1 MSKER
6 PKRNIIQKKY
16 DDSDGIPWSEE
27 RVMRKVLYL
36 SLKEFRSAQKR
47 QLDDGTTNSNGAS
60 LLANGQLNGSGSKGS
75 HKEDGSLRSQGLDGG
90 KYGEDGPAKK
100 RPRLQ
105 AQRKFAQSQPNSPS
119 TTPVKVAEP
128 GSLNTG
134 LATVP
139 SSSLTSLSSSSLSSS
154 IQDLSR
160 RKPKTE
166 DFLTFLCLR
175 GSSALPSNM
184 AYFGSSQ
191 EEEDLEEE
199 DEEEEEE
206 VRNGVHSHGGGSSS
220 QASASASSS
229 CHSTPRKGKLPARQ
243 PLNGHVFNS
252 HSKAGT
258 RESPRPKAGTHGRDA
273 PAPPLPPPPPPPP
286 PLLRERSERAEAR
299 EHAREQQALAN
310 ARGSA
315 NGLPPRR
322 AAEELRKQVSKVNGL
337 TRAGSAQA
345 VGGAKKSRDF
355 RLPSKTVKK
364 YTATVSKG
372 HVTYTKAKQ
381 KELGKKTKLSSS
393 NKHNSAAS
401 ATSSANNHNQHSQP
415 AASNGLANSGKAAA
429 PAHHSNA
436 KTRKQVLLSNGLH
449 NVAAGPRLNG
459 RLNGQRHN
467 TLAKEDG
474 QRQWQRQQGQGEC
487 PGREGLR
494 NSKRRLEV
502 VLNSVGTG
510 VVEQK
515 AKTTGNEAKKAKLQP
530 APLETRSSKKVAN
543 QEKAATQTT
552 TPTTPLSNGHESE
565 TPPSPKQ
572 TAPATP
578 HPPPTPPPPPPP
590 QQTPSTPAASAE
602 PVNQRPKRASAG
614 KLMLI
619 RQAQQQQ
626 SRSHSR
632 SSSSSSPSSGQNHPQ
647 NPSRASTTSDPQQ
660 TSVSSSTTSSLLA
673 SANNPGQLKPAA
685 PRPADRDKDWEREKE
700 LTRQKEREQE
710 KEWERQRS
718 RPEGWAALG
727 EAPVFRP
734 VPREFLDP
742 LVYLDAVRE
751 QAEAAGMCRVVPPPD
766 WRPECKLSEEMR
778 FVTQVQRVHML
789 GRRWGPNVQR
799 LACIRKHLKS
809 QGITMDEPPVIGGCE
824 VDLSRFFQLINDMG
838 GMQQVMDLKKWTKLA
853 DLLRIPKSAQDRLA
867 KLQEA
872 YLQYILSYD
881 SLSAEERLRLQDGV
895 LQEKKNLESRRGPLE
910 GLSDSS
916 APSALVLPRYEPK
929 NGLVGGVVGGAT
941 GNHRTNGVYHRL
953 KELEAQ
959 VKAGRRR
966 LFAQE
971 KQGKEDRQHGEEQ
984 QQQQPQPPQQQQ
996 EEDSGVL
1003 IDQHKCINKGKS
1015 VSLTNFFRIA
1025 RNTMTM
1031 CFNKEPGAA
1040 DVEQEYWRIV
1050 EQRDSHVAVHCGK
1063 VDTSTHGSGFPTGK
1077 SEPFSKHGWNLTVLP
1092 NNSGSI
1098 LRHLGAVP
1106 GVTIPWLNIGMV
1118 FSTSCWSRDQNRLP
1132 YIDYLHTGADCIWY
1146 SVPAEEKAKLD
1157 KVVHTL
1163 LQANGTP
1170 GLEMLE
1176 KNIMISPEVLCREGI
1191 KVYRTVQRSGQFVVC
1206 YPGAFVSKVCCGYSV
1221 SETVH
1226 FATPHWMNLGYQ
1238 AAKDLKCRRIAKPFS
1253 MEKLLY
1259 QIATAESKRDNGLLL
1274 TTISTLL
1281 KDLRNIEMRQRQ
1293 ELYKAGLHSS
1303 ARYGTHD
1310 GSLGPSEGRKKPRGK
1325 WLALESSERRCQI
1338 CQHLCYLSM
1347 VVQETDNVVFCLE
1360 CALRYVEKH
1369 KSCRGLKMMY
1379 RYDEEQINSLVNQVC
1394 GRAML
1399 KNGSSGVGGGV
1410 VVSRGGGDPCHG
1422 LSPPKASPAKRG
1434 PRKRATVE
1442 VSLARLS
1449 SSHIPKAAAVS

>member
-1 MSKER
+1 MYTETFSLAFFS
-6 PKRNIIQKKY
+6 Q

-36 SLKEFRSAQKR
+36 SLKEFRTAQKR
-47 QLDDGTTNSNGAS
+47 VVLNCFFSCFVFSGS
-60 LLANGQLNGSGSKGS
+60 LANGQLNGSGSKG
-75 HKEDGSLRSQGLDGG
+75 HKDEKSLRSQGLHGG
-90 KYGEDGPAKK
+90 AEYGEDGPAKK

-119 TTPVKVAEP
+119 TTPIKVADP
-128 GSLNTG
+128 GNLNTG

-139 SSSLTSLSSSSLSSS
+139 STSLSSLSSSSLSSS

-184 AYFGSSQ
+184 TYFGSSQ
-191 EEEDLEEE
+191 EEDDLEE
-199 DEEEEEE
+199 DEEEVEDE
-206 VRNGVHSHGGGSSS
+206 VKNGGGIHSHSIGGSSH
-220 QASASASSS
+220 ASASSSS

-243 PLNGHVFNS
+243 PLNGLS
-252 HSKAGT
+252 SLSLSLK
-258 RESPRPKAGTHGRDA
+258 
-273 PAPPLPPPPPPPP
+273 
-286 PLLRERSERAEAR
+286 
-299 EHAREQQALAN
+299 
-310 ARGSA
+310 
-315 NGLPPRR
+315 
-322 AAEELRKQVSKVNGL
+322 VSKVNGL
-337 TRAGSAQA
+337 MRGGLAQS
-345 VGGAKKSRDF
+345 VSSAKKSRDL

-381 KELGKKTKLSSS
+381 KELGKKTKLSGN
-393 NKHNSAAS
+393 NKHNNTAS
-401 ATSSANNHNQHSQP
+401 VLSLANNHNQHSQP
-415 AASNGLANSGKAAA
+415 AASNGL
-429 PAHHSNA
+429 
-436 KTRKQVLLSNGLH
+436 RQV
-449 NVAAGPRLNG
+449 
-459 RLNGQRHN
+459 
-467 TLAKEDG
+467 D
-474 QRQWQRQQGQGEC
+474 C

-502 VLNSVGTG
+502 VLKSVEVGDL
-510 VVEQK
+510 ESRK
-515 AKTTGNEAKKAKLQP
+515 MQP
-530 APLETRSSKKVAN
+530 
-543 QEKAATQTT
+543 
-552 TPTTPLSNGHESE
+552 
-565 TPPSPKQ
+565 
-572 TAPATP
+572 
-578 HPPPTPPPPPPP
+578 
-590 QQTPSTPAASAE
+590 PSTPATTVE
-602 PVNQRPKRASAG
+602 LVNQRPKRASAG

-626 SRSHSR
+626 NRSHCR
-632 SSSSSSPSSGQNHPQ
+632 SSASSSPASGHNQSP
-647 NPSRASTTSDPQQ
+647 NPSRASTTSNPHQ
-660 TSVSSSTTSSLLA
+660 TFVSSTTSPLPST
-673 SANNPGQLKPAA
+673 NNPGPLKP
-685 PRPADRDKDWEREKE
+685 
-700 LTRQKEREQE
+700 
-710 KEWERQRS
+710 KEWEHQRS
-718 RPEGWAALG
+718 KPEGWAALG

-734 VPREFLDP
+734 APREFPDP
-742 LVYLDAVRE
+742 LLYLDAVRE
-751 QAEAAGMCRVVPPPD
+751 QAEVAGMCRVVPPPD

-799 LACIRKHLKS
+799 LACIRKHLNS
-809 QGITMDEPPVIGGCE
+809 QGIAMDEPPVIGGCE
-824 VDLSRFFQLINDMG
+824 VDLSCFFQLINDMG

-881 SLSAEERLRLQDGV
+881 SLSADERLRLQTEV
-895 LQEKKNLESRRGPLE
+895 LQEKKSLESRRGPLE
-910 GLSDSS
+910 GLTDFS
-916 APSALVLPRYEPK
+916 AASPLSLPRYEPK
-929 NGLVGGVVGGAT
+929 NGLVGGIVGGAT
-941 GNHRTNGVYHRL
+941 GHHRTNGVLHHL

-966 LFAQE
+966 LF
-971 KQGKEDRQHGEEQ
+971 
-984 QQQQPQPPQQQQ
+984 Q
-996 EEDSGVL
+996 EEERGVL
-1003 IDQHKCINKGKS
+1003 SDQHKCIYKGKS

-1040 DVEQEYWRIV
+1040 EVEQEYWRIV

-1191 KVYRTVQRSGQFVVC
+1191 RVYRTVQRSGQFVVC
-1206 YPGAFVSKVCCGYSV
+1206 FPGAFVSKVCCGYSV

-1238 AAKDLKCRRIAKPFS
+1238 AAKDLKCRCIAKPFS

-1274 TTISTLL
+1274 TTISALL

-1293 ELYKAGLHSS
+1293 ELYTAGLLSS

-1310 GSLGPSEGRKKPRGK
+1310 SSMGPGEGRKKPRGK

-1379 RYDEEQINSLVNQVC
+1379 RYDE
-1394 GRAML
+1394 
-1399 KNGSSGVGGGV
+1399 
-1410 VVSRGGGDPCHG
+1410 VSRLREAVFCSSTGGRHRP
-1422 LSPPKASPAKRG
+1422 
-1434 PRKRATVE
+1434 
-1442 VSLARLS
+1442 SL
-1449 SSHIPKAAAVS
+1449 H

>member
-27 RVMRKVLYL
+27 RLMRKVLYL

-47 QLDDGTTNSNGAS
+47 QLDGHVGDNQNGS
-60 LLANGQLNGSGSKGS
+60 LANGQLNGSGSMGG
-75 HKEDGSLRSQGLDGG
+75 HKDGGSLHASGLDEGG
-90 KYGEDGPAKK
+90 DFCEDGPAKK

-119 TTPVKVAEP
+119 TTPIKVAEP
-128 GSLNTG
+128 AALTVGQAVPAPAAPS
-134 LATVP
+134 ATTITTASSS
-139 SSSLTSLSSSSLSSS
+139 SSSLSPSLAASSLSSS

-175 GSSALPSNM
+175 GSPALPNNM

-191 EEEDLEEE
+191 EEEDLGEVEDDE
-199 DEEEEEE
+199 DEEL
-206 VRNGVHSHGGGSSS
+206 RNGGGHSHG
-220 QASASASSS
+220 AVSAGHVSASSS
-229 CHSTPRKGKLPARQ
+229 CHSTPRKGKPLTRQ
-243 PLNGHVFNS
+243 PLNGHVLNNG
-252 HSKAGT
+252 SKAGM
-258 RESPRPKAGTHGRDA
+258 RESPRPKAA
-273 PAPPLPPPPPPPP
+273 PPPPPPPPP

-299 EHAREQQALAN
+299 EHVRMLQAMA
-310 ARGSA
+310 SA
-315 NGLPPRR
+315 SASTAKGLSTRR
-322 AAEELRKQVSKVNGL
+322 AAEELRKQVSRVNGL
-337 TRAGSAQA
+337 TRLSALQA
-345 VGGAKKSRDF
+345 AAKRSRDL

-381 KELGKKTKLSSS
+381 RELGKKTKLSSS
-393 NKHNSAAS
+393 
-401 ATSSANNHNQHSQP
+401 SSNMANNHNQHSQP
-415 AASNGLANSGKAAA
+415 APSNGLTTHSGKAAA
-429 PAHHSNA
+429 AYHSNA
-436 KTRKQVLLSNGLH
+436 KTRKQVLLANGLH
-449 NVAAGPRLNG
+449 GAARLNG
-459 RLNGQRHN
+459 RPNGLRRDDGDDGHRHEAD
-467 TLAKEDG
+467 LA
-474 QRQWQRQQGQGEC
+474 
-487 PGREGLR
+487 GREGLR

-502 VLNSVGTG
+502 VLHSMEAGML
-510 VVEQK
+510 K
-515 AKTTGNEAKKAKLQP
+515 ASQDPKKAKLQP
-530 APLETRSSKKVAN
+530 PSPAETRSGK
-543 QEKAATQTT
+543 KAAA
-552 TPTTPLSNGHESE
+552 TPTTPLPHRRLSE
-565 TPPSPKQ
+565 
-572 TAPATP
+572 
-578 HPPPTPPPPPPP
+578 PPPPPETAPP
-590 QQTPSTPAASAE
+590 ALPSSTPLAQQSSSTPAES
-602 PVNQRPKRASAG
+602 VNQRPKRASAG

-619 RQAQQQQ
+619 RQAQQQL
-626 SRSHSR
+626 SRSHGR
-632 SSSSSSPSSGQNHPQ
+632 AAAASSPSPGHNHSHSPGR
-647 NPSRASTTSDPQQ
+647 SSTTSDPRQAAGAA
-660 TSVSSSTTSSLLA
+660 SPLA
-673 SANNPGQLKPAA
+673 NRSGPLRPPLTG
-685 PRPADRDKDWEREKE
+685 RPADRDKEWEREKE
-700 LTRQKEREQE
+700 LARQKEREQE
-710 KEWERQRS
+710 KECGPRRS

-727 EAPVFRP
+727 EVPVFLP
-734 VPREFLDP
+734 ESREFQDP
-742 LVYLDAVRE
+742 MAYLDGVRQ
-751 QAEAAGMCRVVPPPD
+751 QAEAAGICRVVPPPD

-778 FVTQVQRVHML
+778 FVTTVQRVHML

-824 VDLSRFFQLINDMG
+824 VDLARLFQVLNDMG

-872 YLQYILSYD
+872 YLQYLLAYD
-881 SLSAEERLRLQDGV
+881 SLGADERLRLHDEV
-895 LQEKKNLESRRGPLE
+895 LQEKRRLEARRGPLE
-910 GLSDSS
+910 GLADSA
-916 APSALVLPRYEPK
+916 APALPRYEPK
-929 NGLVGGVVGGAT
+929 NGLAGGVVGGGG
-941 GNHRTNGVYHRL
+941 GNGANGNGVYQHL
-953 KELEAQ
+953 KDLEAQ

-971 KQGKEDRQHGEEQ
+971 KREDGRRAVEHQDDDAVFG
-984 QQQQPQPPQQQQ
+984 
-996 EEDSGVL
+996 
-1003 IDQHKCINKGKS
+1003 DQHKCIYKGKS

-1025 RNTMTM
+1025 RNTMSM
-1031 CFNKEPGAA
+1031 CFNKEPAA
-1040 DVEQEYWRIV
+1040 NEVEQEYWRIV
-1050 EQRDSHVAVHCGK
+1050 EQRDGHVAVHCGK

-1077 SEPFSKHGWNLTVLP
+1077 SEPFAKHGWNLTVLP

-1146 SVPAEEKAKLD
+1146 CVPAEEKSKLD

-1176 KNIMISPEVLCREGI
+1176 KNVMISPEVLCREGI
-1191 KVYRTVQRSGQFVVC
+1191 RVHRTVQRSGQFVIC
-1206 YPGAFVSKVCCGYSV
+1206 FPGAFVSKVCCGYSV

-1226 FATPHWMNLGYQ
+1226 FATPHWIKMGYQ

-1274 TTISTLL
+1274 TTIAALL
-1281 KDLRNIEMRQRQ
+1281 KDLRNLEMRQRE
-1293 ELYKAGLHSS
+1293 ELFTAGLHSA
-1303 ARYGTHD
+1303 ARYGAHD
-1310 GSLGPSEGRKKPRGK
+1310 EGRKKPRGK
-1325 WLALESSERRCQI
+1325 WTALESSERRCQI
-1338 CQHLCYLSM
+1338 CHHLCYLSM

-1369 KSCRGLKMMY
+1369 KSCRSLKMMY
-1379 RYDEEQINSLVNQVC
+1379 RYDEEQINNLVNQVC

-1399 KNGSSGVGGGV
+1399 KSGGGATGGGGGLIAAA
-1410 VVSRGGGDPCHG
+1410 GGGDACRRPV
-1422 LSPPKASPAKRG
+1422 SPAKVSPAKRAG
-1434 PRKRATVE
+1434 APRKRGAME
-1442 VSLARLS
+1442 VSLGRLS
-1449 SSHIPKAAAVS
+1449 SGLLPKAAAVS

>member
-1 MSKER
+1 MTKER
-6 PKRNIIQKKY
+6 PKRNIIQKRY

-27 RVMRKVLYL
+27 RMMRKVLYL

-47 QLDDGTTNSNGAS
+47 QLDGDGTTNSDGS
-60 LLANGQLNGSGSKGS
+60 LANGQLNGSGSLGS
-75 HKEDGSLRSQGLDGG
+75 HKDGGSLRSQSSYCD
-90 KYGEDGPAKK
+90 DMPAKK

-119 TTPVKVAEP
+119 TTPIKVAEP
-128 GSLNTG
+128 GNLNTSQ
-134 LATVP
+134 ATVP
-139 SSSLTSLSSSSLSSS
+139 TSSLSSIS
-154 IQDLSR
+154 TSSLSSFIQDLSR

-175 GSSALPSNM
+175 GSSALPNNM

-191 EEEDLEEE
+191 EEDDLEDDQEQ
-199 DEEEEEE
+199 DVEE
-206 VRNGVHSHGGGSSS
+206 VKNGVHSHGAASSN
-220 QASASASSS
+220 QASVSS
-229 CHSTPRKGKLPARQ
+229 CHSTPRKGRIPTRQ
-243 PLNGHVFNS
+243 PLNGHVFNN
-252 HSKAGT
+252 HGKAGT
-258 RESPRPKAGTHGRDA
+258 RESPRPKAGAHSRDV
-273 PAPPLPPPPPPPP
+273 PPP

-299 EHAREQQALAN
+299 EQIRLQQALASS
-310 ARGSA
+310 RRTA

-322 AAEELRKQVSKVNGL
+322 AAEELRKQFTKVNGL
-337 TRAGSAQA
+337 TRAGSARA
-345 VGGAKKSRDF
+345 AINAKKDRDF

-381 KELGKKTKLSSS
+381 RELGRKTKLHSSS
-393 NKHNSAAS
+393 RHNCAS
-401 ATSSANNHNQHSQP
+401 ASANNHNQHSQP
-415 AASNGLANSGKAAA
+415 AASSRLAHSGKAAA
-429 PAHHSNA
+429 TAHHSNA

-449 NVAAGPRLNG
+449 NMTAGTRLNG

-467 TLAKEDG
+467 SLPKDFEKRHLQNG
-474 QRQWQRQQGQGEC
+474 HVEC
-487 PGREGLR
+487 SVREGLR

-502 VLNSVGTG
+502 VLTPVGPGAT
-510 VVEQK
+510 E
-515 AKTTGNEAKKAKLQP
+515 KTNGTEAKRAKLL
-530 APLETRSSKKVAN
+530 ASPLETRSSIKKVVQ
-543 QEKAATQTT
+543 QEKIQTPT
-552 TPTTPLSNGHESE
+552 AKPTTPICNGHVSESLPS
-565 TPPSPKQ
+565 TPKLTPSSL
-572 TAPATP
+572 
-578 HPPPTPPPPPPP
+578 PPTPLNKQLPPS
-590 QQTPSTPAASAE
+590 STPAANTAS
-602 PVNQRPKRASAG
+602 VNQRPKRASAG

-619 RQAQQQQ
+619 RQAQQQL
-626 SRSHSR
+626 SRSHGR
-632 SSSSSSPSSGQNHPQ
+632 SSSSSPSSGQNHVKT
-647 NPSRASTTSDPQQ
+647 SSTTSNPHQ
-660 TSVSSSTTSSLLA
+660 TSVTSSTTSSLLSSTNGPGEPRQA
-673 SANNPGQLKPAA
+673 VVRSAE
-685 PRPADRDKDWEREKE
+685 RDKEWEHEKE
-700 LTRQKEREQE
+700 MMRQKEREQE

-718 RPEGWAALG
+718 RVEGWGALG
-727 EAPVFRP
+727 EVPIFRP
-734 VPREFLDP
+734 APREFQDP

-809 QGITMDEPPVIGGCE
+809 QGITMEEPPVIGGCE
-824 VDLSRFFQLINDMG
+824 VDLARFFQLINDMG

-872 YLQYILSYD
+872 YLQYLLSYD
-881 SLSAEERLRLQDGV
+881 SLSADERLRLQTEV
-895 LQEKKNLESRRGPLE
+895 LQEKRHLESRRGPLE
-910 GLSDSS
+910 GFLDSS
-916 APSALVLPRYEPK
+916 TPSALALPRYEPK
-929 NGLVGGVVGGAT
+929 NGLVGGIVGGAQVP
-941 GNHRTNGVYHRL
+941 HRTNGVYHRL

-971 KQGKEDRQHGEEQ
+971 KQGKEDKQHVEE
-984 QQQQPQPPQQQQ
+984 Q
-996 EEDSGVL
+996 EEDDQSVVG
-1003 IDQHKCINKGKS
+1003 DQHKCIYKGKS

-1040 DVEQEYWRIV
+1040 EVEQEYWRLV

-1176 KNIMISPEVLCREGI
+1176 KSIMISPEVLCREGI

-1206 YPGAFVSKVCCGYSV
+1206 FPGAFVSKVCCGYSV

-1274 TTISTLL
+1274 TTISSLL
-1281 KDLRNIEMRQRQ
+1281 KDLRNIEMHHRQ
-1293 ELYKAGLHSS
+1293 ELYKAGLLSS

-1310 GSLGPSEGRKKPRGK
+1310 SNLVPSEARKKPRGK

-1338 CQHLCYLSM
+1338 CQDLCYLSM

-1379 RYDEEQINSLVNQVC
+1379 RYDEEQIDSLVRQVC
-1394 GRAML
+1394 GRAMI
-1399 KNGSSGVGGGV
+1399 KNGGSGGAVIVGAM
-1410 VVSRGGGDPCHG
+1410 GDSCHSIG
-1422 LSPPKASPAKRG
+1422 PARTPPPKRG
-1434 PRKRATVE
+1434 PRKRSSVE
-1442 VSLARLS
+1442 VALSRLS

>member
-1 MSKER
+1 MVFIPTNLGAEVTVQQHR
-6 PKRNIIQKKY
+6 TINADIV
-16 DDSDGIPWSEE
+16 GIELVNFTY
-27 RVMRKVLYL
+27 RM
-36 SLKEFRSAQKR
+36 
-47 QLDDGTTNSNGAS
+47 
-60 LLANGQLNGSGSKGS
+60 
-75 HKEDGSLRSQGLDGG
+75 
-90 KYGEDGPAKK
+90 
-100 RPRLQ
+100 
-105 AQRKFAQSQPNSPS
+105 
-119 TTPVKVAEP
+119 
-128 GSLNTG
+128 
-134 LATVP
+134 
-139 SSSLTSLSSSSLSSS
+139 
-154 IQDLSR
+154 
-160 RKPKTE
+160 
-166 DFLTFLCLR
+166 
-175 GSSALPSNM
+175 
-184 AYFGSSQ
+184 
-191 EEEDLEEE
+191 
-199 DEEEEEE
+199 
-206 VRNGVHSHGGGSSS
+206 
-220 QASASASSS
+220 
-229 CHSTPRKGKLPARQ
+229 
-243 PLNGHVFNS
+243 FNS
-252 HSKAGT
+252 HAKAGT
-258 RESPRPKAGTHGRDA
+258 RESLRPKAGTHGRDA

-299 EHAREQQALAN
+299 EHARELQALA
-310 ARGSA
+310 AGRGSA
-315 NGLPPRR
+315 NGLPSRR

-345 VGGAKKSRDF
+345 AGGAKKSRDF

-381 KELGKKTKLSSS
+381 RELGKKTKLGSSS
-393 NKHNSAAS
+393 KHNSAAS
-401 ATSSANNHNQHSQP
+401 APSSANNHNQHSQP
-415 AASNGLANSGKAAA
+415 AASNGLANSGKASA

-449 NVAAGPRLNG
+449 NVTVGTRLNG

-467 TLAKEDG
+467 ALVKEDG
-474 QRQWQRQQGQGEC
+474 QKLYQRQQSQGEC
-487 PGREGLR
+487 LGREGLR

-502 VLNSVGTG
+502 VLNSVGI
-510 VVEQK
+510 VEQK
-515 AKTTGNEAKKAKLQP
+515 AKSSGSEAKRAKVQT
-530 APLETRSSKKVAN
+530 AALETRSSSKKMAN
-543 QEKAATQTT
+543 QERAA
-552 TPTTPLSNGHESE
+552 
-565 TPPSPKQ
+565 
-572 TAPATP
+572 APATP
-578 HPPPTPPPPPPP
+578 VSNGHKSDTPSSPKHPSPAASPPSPAPPP
-590 QQTPSTPAASAE
+590 QPTPSTPAASAE

-626 SRSHSR
+626 SRSHGR
-632 SSSSSSPSSGQNHPQ
+632 SSSSSSPSSGQNQPQ

-660 TSVSSSTTSSLLA
+660 TSESSSNASSPLFP
-673 SANNPGQLKPAA
+673 ANNPGQLKPAA
-685 PRPADRDKDWEREKE
+685 FRSADRDKEWEREKE

-710 KEWERQRS
+710 REWERQRS
-718 RPEGWAALG
+718 RADGWPALG

-751 QAEAAGMCRVVPPPD
+751 QAEAAGICRVVPPPD
-766 WRPECKLSEEMR
+766 WRPECKLNEEMR

-799 LACIRKHLKS
+799 LSCIRKHLKS

-881 SLSAEERLRLQDGV
+881 SLSAEERLRLLAEV
-895 LQEKKNLESRRGPLE
+895 LQEKKNMETRRGPLE

-929 NGLVGGVVGGAT
+929 NGLAGGMVGGAT
-941 GNHRTNGVYHRL
+941 GHHRTNGVYHHL

-966 LFAQE
+966 LFTQE
-971 KQGKEDRQHGEEQ
+971 KQGKEDRQHVEEA
-984 QQQQPQPPQQQQ
+984 QQ
-996 EEDSGVL
+996 EEEDGGVL
-1003 IDQHKCINKGKS
+1003 SDQHKCIYKGKS

-1040 DVEQEYWRIV
+1040 EVEQEYWRIV
-1050 EQRDSHVAVHCGK
+1050 EQRDCHVAVHCGK
-1063 VDTSTHGSGFPTGK
+1063 ADTSTHGSGFPTGK

-1170 GLEMLE
+1170 GLDMLE

-1259 QIATAESKRDNGLLL
+1259 QIATAESKRDNGFLL

-1281 KDLRNIEMRQRQ
+1281 KDLRNIELCQRQ
-1293 ELYKAGLHSS
+1293 ELYKAGLLSS

-1310 GSLGPSEGRKKPRGK
+1310 GNLGPGEGRKKPRGK

-1394 GRAML
+1394 GRAMV
-1399 KNGSSGVGGGV
+1399 KNGSGGGGV
-1410 VVSRGGGDPCHG
+1410 IVSRGGGDPCHG
-1422 LSPPKASPAKRG
+1422 LSPGKASPAKRG
-1434 PRKRATVE
+1434 PQKRATVE

>member
-47 QLDDGTTNSNGAS
+47 QLDGHGTPNSNGS
-60 LLANGQLNGSGSKGS
+60 LANGQLNGSGSKGS
-75 HKEDGSLRSQGLDGG
+75 HKEDGSLRSQGHGSHE
-90 KYGEDGPAKK
+90 YTEDGPPKK

-119 TTPVKVAEP
+119 TTPVKVADP
-128 GSLNTG
+128 GSLTAAV
-134 LATVP
+134 LPPVP
-139 SSSLTSLSSSSLSSS
+139 STSTSLTTLSASALTLS

-175 GSSALPSNM
+175 GKTLQNAAEGDANTSRVATNGSAALPSNM

-191 EEEDLEEE
+191 EEEDLEDDEGEE
-199 DEEEEEE
+199 VEE
-206 VRNGVHSHGGGSSS
+206 VRNGGIYSHGWGSYS
-220 QASASASSS
+220 QAEASSS
-229 CHSTPRKGKLPARQ
+229 CHSTPRKGKLPGRQ
-243 PLNGHVFNS
+243 PLNGHVF
-252 HSKAGT
+252 HGHGKAGT
-258 RESPRPKAGTHGRDA
+258 RESPRPKGGSYGREA

-299 EHAREQQALAN
+299 EQAREQALASS
-310 ARGSA
+310 RGSS
-315 NGLPPRR
+315 NGLSSRR

-337 TRAGSAQA
+337 TRGGSAQA

-401 ATSSANNHNQHSQP
+401 APSSANNHNQHSQP
-415 AASNGLANSGKAAA
+415 AASNGLAHSGKAAS

-449 NVAAGPRLNG
+449 NTGVRLNG

-467 TLAKEDG
+467 SLAKEDE
-474 QRQWQRQQGQGEC
+474 QRQSQQGEC
-487 PGREGLR
+487 MGREGLR

-502 VLNSVGTG
+502 VLNPLGSG

-515 AKTTGNEAKKAKLQP
+515 AKSTVAEAKKAKLQP
-530 APLETRSSKKVAN
+530 TPLETRSSSSKKAAN
-543 QEKAATQTT
+543 QERAAT
-552 TPTTPLSNGHESE
+552 PVSNGHESE
-565 TPPSPKQ
+565 KDPEQSPPVTTLPPS
-572 TAPATP
+572 AS
-578 HPPPTPPPPPPP
+578 PP
-590 QQTPSTPAASAE
+590 QHTQPPSTPAAKAE

-626 SRSHSR
+626 SRSHAR
-632 SSSSSSPSSGQNHPQ
+632 SSSYSSPSSGQNYPQ

-660 TSVSSSTTSSLLA
+660 TSVSSSTTSSPLA
-673 SANNPGQLKPAA
+673 SSNSPGQLKPAA
-685 PRPADRDKDWEREKE
+685 FRPADRDKEWEREKE
-700 LTRQKEREQE
+700 MSRQTERGQEREGDH
-710 KEWERQRS
+710 QRS
-718 RPEGWAALG
+718 RPEGWTALG

-734 VPREFLDP
+734 APREFQDP

-751 QAEAAGMCRVVPPPD
+751 LAEGAGMCRVIPPTD

-881 SLSAEERLRLQDGV
+881 SLSAEERLTLQAEV
-895 LQEKKNLESRRGPLE
+895 LQEKKTLESRRGPLE
-910 GLSDSS
+910 GLSDST
-916 APSALVLPRYEPK
+916 APSSLVLPRYEPK
-929 NGLVGGVVGGAT
+929 NGLAGGIVGGAT
-941 GNHRTNGVYHRL
+941 GNHRTNGVYHHL

-984 QQQQPQPPQQQQ
+984 P
-996 EEDSGVL
+996 EEQGSGVL
-1003 IDQHKCINKGKS
+1003 SDQHKCINKGKS

-1040 DVEQEYWRIV
+1040 EVEQEFWRIV
-1050 EQRDSHVAVHCGK
+1050 EQRDSHAAVHCGK

-1092 NNSGSI
+1092 NNPGSI

-1191 KVYRTVQRSGQFVVC
+1191 KVSRTVQRSGQFVVC
-1206 YPGAFVSKVCCGYSV
+1206 FPGAFVSKVCCGYSV

-1226 FATPHWMNLGYQ
+1226 FATPHWINLGYQ

-1274 TTISTLL
+1274 TTISALL
-1281 KDLRNIEMRQRQ
+1281 KDLRNLEMRQRQ
-1293 ELYKAGLHSS
+1293 ELYKAGLLSS

-1310 GSLGPSEGRKKPRGK
+1310 GGLGPGEGRKKPRGK

-1399 KNGSSGVGGGV
+1399 KNGGGGGGV
-1410 VVSRGGGDPCHG
+1410 VVNAVGGDPCHG
-1422 LSPPKASPAKRG
+1422 LSTAKASPAKRG

-1449 SSHIPKAAAVS
+1449 STHIPKAAAVS

>member
-1 MSKER
+1 QGTESNLWSTASSQSESDIVTELQDVRFLDPSNCWGYPYTPSFK
-6 PKRNIIQKKY
+6 QKALWLHTHSY
-16 DDSDGIPWSEE
+16 ADDSDGIPWSEE

-47 QLDDGTTNSNGAS
+47 QLDGHGTPNSNGS
-60 LLANGQLNGSGSKGS
+60 LANGQLNGSGSKGS
-75 HKEDGSLRSQGLDGG
+75 HKEDGSLRSQGHGSHE
-90 KYGEDGPAKK
+90 YTEDGPPKK

-119 TTPVKVAEP
+119 TTPVKVADP
-128 GSLNTG
+128 GSLTAAV
-134 LATVP
+134 LPPVP
-139 SSSLTSLSSSSLSSS
+139 STSTSLTTLSASALTLS

-175 GSSALPSNM
+175 GSAALPSNM

-191 EEEDLEEE
+191 EEEDLEDDEGEE
-199 DEEEEEE
+199 VEE
-206 VRNGVHSHGGGSSS
+206 VRNGGIYSHGWGSYS
-220 QASASASSS
+220 QAEASSS
-229 CHSTPRKGKLPARQ
+229 CHSTPRKGKLPGRQ
-243 PLNGHVFNS
+243 PLNGHVECGGGRAAAGIF
-252 HSKAGT
+252 HGHGKAGT
-258 RESPRPKAGTHGRDA
+258 RESPRPKGGSYGREA

-299 EHAREQQALAN
+299 EQAREQALASS
-310 ARGSA
+310 RGSS
-315 NGLPPRR
+315 NGLSSRR

-337 TRAGSAQA
+337 TRGGSAQA

-401 ATSSANNHNQHSQP
+401 AP
-415 AASNGLANSGKAAA
+415 
-429 PAHHSNA
+429 SNA

-449 NVAAGPRLNG
+449 NAGVRLNG

-467 TLAKEDG
+467 SLAKEDE
-474 QRQWQRQQGQGEC
+474 QRQSQQGEC
-487 PGREGLR
+487 MGREGLR

-502 VLNSVGTG
+502 VLNPLGSG

-515 AKTTGNEAKKAKLQP
+515 AKSTVAEAKKAKLQP
-530 APLETRSSKKVAN
+530 TPLETRSSSKKAAN
-543 QEKAATQTT
+543 QERAAT
-552 TPTTPLSNGHESE
+552 PVSNGHESE
-565 TPPSPKQ
+565 KDPEQSPPVTTLPPS
-572 TAPATP
+572 AS
-578 HPPPTPPPPPPP
+578 PP
-590 QQTPSTPAASAE
+590 QHTQPPSTPAAKAE

-626 SRSHSR
+626 SRSHAR
-632 SSSSSSPSSGQNHPQ
+632 SSSYSSPSSGQNYPQ

-660 TSVSSSTTSSLLA
+660 TSVSSSTTSSPLA
-673 SANNPGQLKPAA
+673 SSNSPGQLKLTAF
-685 PRPADRDKDWEREKE
+685 RPADRDKEWEREKE
-700 LTRQKEREQE
+700 MSRQTERGQEREGD
-710 KEWERQRS
+710 RQRS
-718 RPEGWAALG
+718 RPEGWTALG

-734 VPREFLDP
+734 APREFQDP

-751 QAEAAGMCRVVPPPD
+751 LAEGAGMCRVIPPTD

-881 SLSAEERLRLQDGV
+881 SLSAEERLTLQAEV
-895 LQEKKNLESRRGPLE
+895 LQEKKTLESRRGPLE
-910 GLSDSS
+910 GLSDST
-916 APSALVLPRYEPK
+916 APSSLVLPRYEPK
-929 NGLVGGVVGGAT
+929 NGLAGGIVGGAT
-941 GNHRTNGVYHRL
+941 GNHRTNGVYHHL

-984 QQQQPQPPQQQQ
+984 P
-996 EEDSGVL
+996 EEQGSGVL
-1003 IDQHKCINKGKS
+1003 SDQHKCINKGKS

-1040 DVEQEYWRIV
+1040 EVEQEFWRIV
-1050 EQRDSHVAVHCGK
+1050 EQRDSHAAVHCGK

-1092 NNSGSI
+1092 NNPGSI

-1191 KVYRTVQRSGQFVVC
+1191 KVSRTVQRSGQFVVC
-1206 YPGAFVSKVCCGYSV
+1206 FPGAFVSKVCCGYSV

-1226 FATPHWMNLGYQ
+1226 FATPHWINLGYQ
-1238 AAKDLKCRRIAKPFS
+1238 AAKDLKCRRVAKPFS

-1274 TTISTLL
+1274 TTISALL
-1281 KDLRNIEMRQRQ
+1281 KDLRNLEMRQRQ
-1293 ELYKAGLHSS
+1293 ELYKAGLLSS

-1310 GSLGPSEGRKKPRGK
+1310 GGLGPGEGRKKPRGK

-1399 KNGSSGVGGGV
+1399 KNGGGGGGV
-1410 VVSRGGGDPCHG
+1410 VVSAVGGDPCHG
-1422 LSPPKASPAKRG
+1422 LSTAKASPAKRG

-1449 SSHIPKAAAVS
+1449 STHIPKAAAVS

>member
-1 MSKER
+1 VSPQAE
-6 PKRNIIQKKY
+6 KRSIT

-47 QLDDGTTNSNGAS
+47 QLDGDGTTNSN
-60 LLANGQLNGSGSKGS
+60 ANGQLNGSGSKGS
-75 HKEDGSLRSQGLDGG
+75 HKEDGSLRSQGLDGSSE
-90 KYGEDGPAKK
+90 YCEDSPAKK

-139 SSSLTSLSSSSLSSS
+139 SSSLTLLSSSSLSSS

-199 DEEEEEE
+199 DEEEEE
-206 VRNGVHSHGGGSSS
+206 VRNGGGIHSHGGGSSS
-220 QASASASSS
+220 QASASSS
-229 CHSTPRKGKLPARQ
+229 CHSTPRKGKLPTRQ
-243 PLNGHVFNS
+243 PLNGHG
-252 HSKAGT
+252 KDMT
-258 RESPRPKAGTHGRDA
+258 RVWSTH
-273 PAPPLPPPPPPPP
+273 
-286 PLLRERSERAEAR
+286 
-299 EHAREQQALAN
+299 
-310 ARGSA
+310 
-315 NGLPPRR
+315 
-322 AAEELRKQVSKVNGL
+322 
-337 TRAGSAQA
+337 
-345 VGGAKKSRDF
+345 F
-355 RLPSKTVKK
+355 
-364 YTATVSKG
+364 
-372 HVTYTKAKQ
+372 
-381 KELGKKTKLSSS
+381 
-393 NKHNSAAS
+393 
-401 ATSSANNHNQHSQP
+401 SSA
-415 AASNGLANSGKAAA
+415 L
-429 PAHHSNA
+429 
-436 KTRKQVLLSNGLH
+436 
-449 NVAAGPRLNG
+449 
-459 RLNGQRHN
+459 
-467 TLAKEDG
+467 
-474 QRQWQRQQGQGEC
+474 
-487 PGREGLR
+487 
-494 NSKRRLEV
+494 
-502 VLNSVGTG
+502 
-510 VVEQK
+510 
-515 AKTTGNEAKKAKLQP
+515 
-530 APLETRSSKKVAN
+530 
-543 QEKAATQTT
+543 
-552 TPTTPLSNGHESE
+552 
-565 TPPSPKQ
+565 
-572 TAPATP
+572 
-578 HPPPTPPPPPPP
+578 
-590 QQTPSTPAASAE
+590 
-602 PVNQRPKRASAG
+602 
-614 KLMLI
+614 
-619 RQAQQQQ
+619 
-626 SRSHSR
+626 
-632 SSSSSSPSSGQNHPQ
+632 
-647 NPSRASTTSDPQQ
+647 
-660 TSVSSSTTSSLLA
+660 
-673 SANNPGQLKPAA
+673 
-685 PRPADRDKDWEREKE
+685 RPAERDKEWEREKE

-727 EAPVFRP
+727 EVPVFRP
-734 VPREFLDP
+734 APREFQDP

-751 QAEAAGMCRVVPPPD
+751 QAEAAGMCRIVPPPD

-881 SLSAEERLRLQDGV
+881 SLSAEERLRLQAEV

-910 GLSDSS
+910 GLMDSS
-916 APSALVLPRYEPK
+916 TPSALVLPRYEPK
-929 NGLVGGVVGGAT
+929 NGLVGGIGGT
-941 GNHRTNGVYHRL
+941 GHQRTNGVYHHL

-966 LFAQE
+966 LF
-971 KQGKEDRQHGEEQ
+971 
-984 QQQQPQPPQQQQ
+984 
-996 EEDSGVL
+996 
-1003 IDQHKCINKGKS
+1003 GKS

-1040 DVEQEYWRIV
+1040 EVEQEYWRIV

-1176 KNIMISPEVLCREGI
+1176 NNIMISPEVLCREGI

-1206 YPGAFVSKVCCGYSV
+1206 FPGAFVSKVCCGYSV

-1274 TTISTLL
+1274 TTISALL

-1293 ELYKAGLHSS
+1293 ELYKAGLLSS

-1310 GSLGPSEGRKKPRGK
+1310 GSLGPGEGRKKPRGK

-1360 CALRYVEKH
+1360 CALCYVEKH

-1399 KNGSSGVGGGV
+1399 KNSNT
-1410 VVSRGGGDPCHG
+1410 
-1422 LSPPKASPAKRG
+1422 SPAKRG
-1434 PRKRATVE
+1434 PRKRDTVE
-1442 VSLARLS
+1442 VSLPRLS
-1449 SSHIPKAAAVS
+1449 SSHMPKAAAVS

>member
-36 SLKEFRSAQKR
+36 SLKEFRTAQKR
-47 QLDDGTTNSNGAS
+47 QLDGDGTATSNGS
-60 LLANGQLNGSGSKGS
+60 LANGQLNGSGSKGS
-75 HKEDGSLRSQGLDGG
+75 HKEDGLLRSKGLDGSG
-90 KYGEDGPAKK
+90 GYEDSPAKK
-100 RPRLQ
+100 RPRLH

-119 TTPVKVAEP
+119 TTPVKVSDS
-128 GSLNTG
+128 GLNTG
-134 LATVP
+134 L
-139 SSSLTSLSSSSLSSS
+139 SSSLSSLASS

-191 EEEDLEEE
+191 EEGDLDEEE
-199 DEEEEEE
+199 QEEEEELKTQPD
-206 VRNGVHSHGGGSSS
+206 RAGSGN
-220 QASASASSS
+220 ASASSS
-229 CHSTPRKGKLPARQ
+229 CHSTPRKGRLPARQ
-243 PLNGHVFNS
+243 PLNGHVF
-252 HSKAGT
+252 HSQAKGT
-258 RESPRPKAGTHGRDA
+258 RESPRPKAGSHGRDSST
-273 PAPPLPPPPPPPP
+273 PQLPPPPPPPP

-299 EHAREQQALAN
+299 EHAREQALAR
-310 ARGSA
+310 ASA
-315 NGLPPRR
+315 SNGLPPRR
-322 AAEELRKQVSKVNGL
+322 AAEELRKQVSKLNGL

-345 VGGAKKSRDF
+345 VGGGAKKSRDF

-381 KELGKKTKLSSS
+381 RELGKKTKLSNSS
-393 NKHNSAAS
+393 KHNSATS
-401 ATSSANNHNQHSQP
+401 ASSANNHNQHSQP
-415 AASNGLANSGKAAA
+415 AASPALAHSGKAAA
-429 PAHHSNA
+429 PAPLSNA

-449 NVAAGPRLNG
+449 NASTRLNG

-467 TLAKEDG
+467 TLSKEDS
-474 QRQWQRQQGQGEC
+474 QKLSQQSQVEC
-487 PGREGLR
+487 AGREGLR

-502 VLNSVGTG
+502 VLHAIETG
-510 VVEQK
+510 PK
-515 AKTTGNEAKKAKLQP
+515 APIIDAKKVKLQ
-530 APLETRSSKKVAN
+530 ALPLETRSSSKKVAN
-543 QEKAATQTT
+543 LEPAVTPTVA
-552 TPTTPLSNGHESE
+552 PTTPLINGHIKEAAPSQSSPDPPESSKPPPSKPPPPKQS
-565 TPPSPKQ
+565 TPPKQNPSPKQ
-572 TAPATP
+572 T
-578 HPPPTPPPPPPP
+578 PTPK
-590 QQTPSTPAASAE
+590 QTPLTPQTANTE
-602 PVNQRPKRASAG
+602 VLNQRPKRASAG

-619 RQAQQQQ
+619 RQAQQQL
-626 SRSHSR
+626 SRSHNR
-632 SSSSSSPSSGQNHPQ
+632 NSSSSSPSNHNQPQ
-647 NPSRASTTSDPQQ
+647 NLSRANTTSDPQQ
-660 TSVSSSTTSSLLA
+660 PSTGHSPLLP
-673 SANNPGQLKPAA
+673 NGPLKAGG
-685 PRPADRDKDWEREKE
+685 PRPDRDKEWEREKE
-700 LTRQKEREQE
+700 QTRQKERDQE

-718 RPEGWAALG
+718 RADGWSALG
-727 EAPVFRP
+727 QVPIFRP
-734 VPREFLDP
+734 APREFQDP
-742 LVYLDAVRE
+742 LVYLDGVRA
-751 QAEAAGMCRVVPPPD
+751 QAEVAGMCRIVPPPD

-809 QGITMDEPPVIGGCE
+809 QGITMEEPPVIGGCE
-824 VDLSRFFQLINDMG
+824 VDLARFFQLLNDMG

-872 YLQYILSYD
+872 YLQYLLSYD
-881 SLSAEERLRLQDGV
+881 SLSVEERLQLLTDV
-895 LQEKKNLESRRGPLE
+895 VQEKKGLESRKGPLE
-910 GLSDSS
+910 GFSDSS
-916 APSALVLPRYEPK
+916 VPSALALPRYEPK
-929 NGLVGGVVGGAT
+929 NGLVGGLVGGA
-941 GNHRTNGVYHRL
+941 GHPRTNGVYHPL

-959 VKAGRRR
+959 VKVGRRR

-971 KQGKEDRQHGEEQ
+971 KQGKEDKQHADEREE
-984 QQQQPQPPQQQQ
+984 
-996 EEDSGVL
+996 EREGVL
-1003 IDQHKCINKGKS
+1003 GDQHKCINKGKS

-1050 EQRDSHVAVHCGK
+1050 EQRDCHVAVHCGK

-1146 SVPAEEKAKLD
+1146 SIPAEEKAKLD

-1176 KNIMISPEVLCREGI
+1176 KNIMISPEVLSREGI

-1206 YPGAFVSKVCCGYSV
+1206 FPGAFVSKVCCGYSV
-1221 SETVH
+1221 SETVY

-1274 TTISTLL
+1274 TTISALL

-1293 ELYKAGLHSS
+1293 ELYKAGLLSS

-1310 GSLGPSEGRKKPRGK
+1310 SSLGPGEARKKPRGK

-1379 RYDEEQINSLVNQVC
+1379 RYDEEQLNSLVNQVC

-1399 KNGSSGVGGGV
+1399 KSSGANL
-1410 VVSRGGGDPCHG
+1410 VVSGAVSDPCNG
-1422 LSPPKASPAKRG
+1422 LSPAKASPAKRG

-1449 SSHIPKAAAVS
+1449 SNHLPKAAAVS

>member
-36 SLKEFRSAQKR
+36 SLKEFRTAQKR
-47 QLDDGTTNSNGAS
+47 QLDGDGTTNSNVS
-60 LLANGQLNGSGSKGS
+60 LANGQLNGSGSKGS
-75 HKEDGSLRSQGLDGG
+75 HKEDGSLRSQGLHGSS
-90 KYGEDGPAKK
+90 KYGEDSPAKK

-119 TTPVKVAEP
+119 TTPIKVADTS
-128 GSLNTG
+128 SLNAG
-134 LATVP
+134 LAAVP
-139 SSSLTSLSSSSLSSS
+139 SSSLSSLSSSSLSSF

-191 EEEDLEEE
+191 EEEDLEDEGE
-199 DEEEEEE
+199 EEEEEE
-206 VRNGVHSHGGGSSS
+206 VRNGSSVHSHGVGGSS
-220 QASASASSS
+220 QASASSS
-229 CHSTPRKGKLPARQ
+229 CSSTPRKSKLPARQ
-243 PLNGHVFNS
+243 PLNGHVFNN
-252 HSKAGT
+252 SKAGT
-258 RESPRPKAGTHGRDA
+258 RESPRPKAGTNSRDA

-299 EHAREQQALAN
+299 ELAREQQAMASS
-310 ARGSA
+310 RGSA
-315 NGLPPRR
+315 YGMTSRR

-345 VGGAKKSRDF
+345 VVGAKKCHDL
-355 RLPSKTVKK
+355 RLLSKTVKK

-381 KELGKKTKLSSS
+381 KELGRKTKLSSS

-401 ATSSANNHNQHSQP
+401 ASSSANNHNQHSQP
-415 AASNGLANSGKAAA
+415 AASTRLANSGKAAA
-429 PAHHSNA
+429 SAHNSNA

-449 NVAAGPRLNG
+449 NVAASARPNG
-459 RLNGQRHN
+459 RLNGQWHN
-467 TLAKEDG
+467 ALAKEDG
-474 QRQWQRQQGQGEC
+474 PKQCQQVHVEC

-502 VLNSVGTG
+502 VLNSVSAA

-515 AKTTGNEAKKAKLQP
+515 AKTSGAEAKKAKIQSS
-530 APLETRSSKKVAN
+530 PLETRSSSKKMAIE
-543 QEKAATQTT
+543 EKANKQNP
-552 TPTTPLSNGHESE
+552 TPTTPVSNGHASG
-565 TPPSPKQ
+565 TPTSPKQ
-572 TAPATP
+572 T
-578 HPPPTPPPPPPP
+578 PPVTSSTPPP
-590 QQTPSTPAASAE
+590 QQTTPPSTPAANVE

-626 SRSHSR
+626 NRSHGR
-632 SSSSSSPSSGQNHPQ
+632 GSSSSSPLIGHNSSP

-660 TSVSSSTTSSLLA
+660 TSASSSSSFCSSSSILTSTSR
-673 SANNPGQLKPAA
+673 PGQVKPAA
-685 PRPADRDKDWEREKE
+685 QRLADRDKEWEREKE

-718 RPEGWAALG
+718 KPEGWTALG
-727 EAPVFRP
+727 EAPFFRP
-734 VPREFLDP
+734 LPREFQDP

-751 QAEAAGMCRVVPPPD
+751 QAEVAGMCRMVPPQD
-766 WRPECKLSEEMR
+766 WRPECKLNEEMR

-799 LACIRKHLKS
+799 LACIRNHLKS

-881 SLSAEERLRLQDGV
+881 SLSAEERLRLLSDV
-895 LQEKKNLESRRGPLE
+895 LLEKKNLESRQGPLE

-916 APSALVLPRYEPK
+916 APSGLSLPRYEPK
-929 NGLVGGVVGGAT
+929 NGLVGGIVGGTT

-971 KQGKEDRQHGEEQ
+971 KQGKDDKQHGEE
-984 QQQQPQPPQQQQ
+984 
-996 EEDSGVL
+996 EAKEDRGVL
-1003 IDQHKCINKGKS
+1003 SDQYKCIYKGKS

-1040 DVEQEYWRIV
+1040 EVEQEYWRTV

-1092 NNSGSI
+1092 NNAGSI

-1176 KNIMISPEVLCREGI
+1176 KNIMLSPEVLCREGI

-1206 YPGAFVSKVCCGYSV
+1206 FPGAFVSKVCCGYSV

-1226 FATPHWMNLGYQ
+1226 FATPHWMNLGYE
-1238 AAKDLKCRRIAKPFS
+1238 AAKDLKCRCIAKPFS

-1259 QIATAESKRDNGLLL
+1259 QIASAESKRDNGLLL

-1281 KDLRNIEMRQRQ
+1281 KDLRNIELHQRQ
-1293 ELYKAGLHSS
+1293 ELYKAGLLSS

-1310 GSLGPSEGRKKPRGK
+1310 GTLGPSEGRKKPRGK
-1325 WLALESSERRCQI
+1325 WLALESLERRCQI

-1399 KNGSSGVGGGV
+1399 KNGGGV
-1410 VVSRGGGDPCHG
+1410 ISAGGGGGDSCHS
-1422 LSPPKASPAKRG
+1422 LSPAKTSPAKRG

-1449 SSHIPKAAAVS
+1449 SIHIPKAAAVS

>member
-47 QLDDGTTNSNGAS
+47 QLD
-60 LLANGQLNGSGSKGS
+60 
-75 HKEDGSLRSQGLDGG
+75 
-90 KYGEDGPAKK
+90 
-100 RPRLQ
+100 PRLQ

-119 TTPVKVAEP
+119 TTPVKVADP

-139 SSSLTSLSSSSLSSS
+139 SSSLSLLSSSSLSSS

-166 DFLTFLCLR
+166 DFLTFLCL
-175 GSSALPSNM
+175 
-184 AYFGSSQ
+184 
-191 EEEDLEEE
+191 
-199 DEEEEEE
+199 
-206 VRNGVHSHGGGSSS
+206 
-220 QASASASSS
+220 
-229 CHSTPRKGKLPARQ
+229 
-243 PLNGHVFNS
+243 
-252 HSKAGT
+252 
-258 RESPRPKAGTHGRDA
+258 
-273 PAPPLPPPPPPPP
+273 
-286 PLLRERSERAEAR
+286 
-299 EHAREQQALAN
+299 
-310 ARGSA
+310 
-315 NGLPPRR
+315 RR

-401 ATSSANNHNQHSQP
+401 APSSANNHNQHSQP

-449 NVAAGPRLNG
+449 NVAAGARLNG

-474 QRQWQRQQGQGEC
+474 QRQCQQGQGEC

-515 AKTTGNEAKKAKLQP
+515 AKTTGTEAKKAKLQP
-530 APLETRSSKKVAN
+530 TPLETRSSSKKVAN
-543 QEKAATQTT
+543 QEKAATQIT
-552 TPTTPLSNGHESE
+552 TPTTPVSNGHESE
-565 TPPSPKQ
+565 TPLSPKQ
-572 TAPATP
+572 TPPVT
-578 HPPPTPPPPPPP
+578 PPPTPPP
-590 QQTPSTPAASAE
+590 QQTPTPSTPAANTE

-626 SRSHSR
+626 SRSHGR
-632 SSSSSSPSSGQNHPQ
+632 NSSSSSPSSGQNHPQ

-660 TSVSSSTTSSLLA
+660 TSVSSSSTTSSLLT
-673 SANNPGQLKPAA
+673 STNSPGQLKPAA
-685 PRPADRDKDWEREKE
+685 LRPAERDKEWEREKE
-700 LTRQKEREQE
+700 MTRQKEREQE

-727 EAPVFRP
+727 EVPVFRP
-734 VPREFLDP
+734 APREFQDP

-809 QGITMDEPPVIGGCE
+809 QGITMDEPPVIGCE

-881 SLSAEERLRLQDGV
+881 SLSAEERLRLQAEV
-895 LQEKKNLESRRGPLE
+895 LQEKKNLELRRGPLE
-910 GLSDSS
+910 GLLDSS
-916 APSALVLPRYEPK
+916 TPSALVLPRYEPK
-929 NGLVGGVVGGAT
+929 NGLVGGIVGGGT
-941 GNHRTNGVYHRL
+941 GHQRTNGVYHHL

-984 QQQQPQPPQQQQ
+984 EE
-996 EEDSGVL
+996 EEDRGVL
-1003 IDQHKCINKGKS
+1003 SDQHKCIYKQGKS

-1040 DVEQEYWRIV
+1040 EVEQEYWRIV

-1077 SEPFSKHGWNLTVLP
+1077 SEPFSHGWNLTVLP

-1106 GVTIPWLNIGMV
+1106 VTIPWLNIGMV

-1132 YIDYLHTGADCIWY
+1132 YIDYLHTGADCIY

-1176 KNIMISPEVLCREGI
+1176 KNIMQISPEVLCREGI

-1206 YPGAFVSKVCCGYSV
+1206 FPGAFVSKVCCGYSV

-1238 AAKDLKCRRIAKPFS
+1238 ASKDLKCRRIAKPFS

-1274 TTISTLL
+1274 TTISALL
-1281 KDLRNIEMRQRQ
+1281 KDLNIEMGQRQ
-1293 ELYKAGLHSS
+1293 ELYKAGLLSS

-1310 GSLGPSEGRKKPRGK
+1310 GGLGPGEGRKKPRGK

-1399 KNGSSGVGGGV
+1399 KNSSGGGGGGV
-1410 VVSRGGGDPCHG
+1410 VVSGGGGEPCLG
-1422 LSPPKASPAKRG
+1422 LSPAKASPAKRG
-1434 PRKRATVE
+1434 PRKRDTVE
-1442 VSLARLS
+1442 VSLPRLS
-1449 SSHIPKAAAVS
+1449 SSHMPKAAAVS

>member
-27 RVMRKVLYL
+27 RLMRKVLYL

-47 QLDDGTTNSNGAS
+47 QLDGDGSANQNGS
-60 LLANGQLNGSGSKGS
+60 LANGQLNGSGSMGG
-75 HKEDGSLRSQGLDGG
+75 HKDGGSLHASGLDEGG
-90 KYGEDGPAKK
+90 GYCEDGPAKK

-119 TTPVKVAEP
+119 TTPIKVADP
-128 GSLNTG
+128 AAL
-134 LATVP
+134 TVGQAAPVPAASAAAAASYSSPLSSPPPP
-139 SSSLTSLSSSSLSSS
+139 SSSLATSSLSSS

-175 GSSALPSNM
+175 GSPALPNNM

-191 EEEDLEEE
+191 EEEDLGEVE
-199 DEEEEEE
+199 DEEEEEM
-206 VRNGVHSHGGGSSS
+206 RNGGAGHSHFVVSGSH
-220 QASASASSS
+220 ASGSSS
-229 CHSTPRKGKLPARQ
+229 CHSTPRKGKPLARQ
-243 PLNGHVFNS
+243 PLNGHVFNN
-252 HSKAGT
+252 HSKAGM
-258 RESPRPKAGTHGRDA
+258 RESPRPKAT
-273 PAPPLPPPPPPPP
+273 APPTPPP

-299 EHAREQQALAN
+299 EHVRMLQALAGAN
-310 ARGSA
+310 ANTS
-315 NGLPPRR
+315 LSTRR
-322 AAEELRKQVSKVNGL
+322 AAEELRKQVSRVNGL
-337 TRAGSAQA
+337 TRLSALQA
-345 VGGAKKSRDF
+345 AAKRSRDF

-381 KELGKKTKLSSS
+381 RELGKKTKLSS
-393 NKHNSAAS
+393 NNNN
-401 ATSSANNHNQHSQP
+401 ANNHNQHSQP
-415 AASNGLANSGKAAA
+415 AASNRLTHSGKAAA
-429 PAHHSNA
+429 AYHSNA

-449 NVAAGPRLNG
+449 AGDAAAAARLDA
-459 RLNGQRHN
+459 RLNGQRHDDR
-467 TLAKEDG
+467 EDG
-474 QRQWQRQQGQGEC
+474 HRHEGDF

-502 VLNSVGTG
+502 VLHSV
-510 VVEQK
+510 
-515 AKTTGNEAKKAKLQP
+515 EASVLKGGQEPKKAKLRP
-530 APLETRSSKKVAN
+530 PPPETRSGKKAGPMRS
-543 QEKAATQTT
+543 AT
-552 TPTTPLSNGHESE
+552 PSTPLSSGRLSE
-565 TPPSPKQ
+565 
-572 TAPATP
+572 
-578 HPPPTPPPPPPP
+578 PPPPPESSP
-590 QQTPSTPAASAE
+590 PSTPLAQQSSSTPAESA
-602 PVNQRPKRASAG
+602 NQRPKRASAG

-619 RQAQQQQ
+619 RQAQQQL
-626 SRSHSR
+626 SRSHGR
-632 SSSSSSPSSGQNHPQ
+632 GGASSSSPSSGHNH
-647 NPSRASTTSDPQQ
+647 SRGPGRSTTSDLRQGAA
-660 TSVSSSTTSSLLA
+660 SSSSPLA
-673 SANNPGQLKPAA
+673 NRSGPLGP
-685 PRPADRDKDWEREKE
+685 PPTGRPADRDKEWEREKE
-700 LTRQKEREQE
+700 LARQKERELE
-710 KEWERQRS
+710 KERGPRRS

-727 EAPVFRP
+727 EVPVFLP
-734 VPREFLDP
+734 ASREFQDP
-742 LVYLDAVRE
+742 LAYLDGVRE
-751 QAEAAGMCRVVPPPD
+751 QAEAAGVCRVVPPPD

-778 FVTQVQRVHML
+778 FVTTVQRVHML

-824 VDLSRFFQLINDMG
+824 VDLARFFQLLNDMG

-872 YLQYILSYD
+872 YLQYLLAYD
-881 SLSAEERLRLQDGV
+881 SLGADERLRLQAEV
-895 LQEKKNLESRRGPLE
+895 LQEKRCLEARRGPLE
-910 GLSDSS
+910 GLADSA
-916 APSALVLPRYEPK
+916 APALPRYEPK
-929 NGLVGGVVGGAT
+929 NGLAGGVVGGGGGGA
-941 GNHRTNGVYHRL
+941 GTNGVYQHL
-953 KELEAQ
+953 KDLEAQ

-971 KQGKEDRQHGEEQ
+971 KHGREDGRRAADE
-984 QQQQPQPPQQQQ
+984 P
-996 EEDSGVL
+996 DDDGVL
-1003 IDQHKCINKGKS
+1003 GEQHKCIYKGKS

-1040 DVEQEYWRIV
+1040 EVEQEYWRIV
-1050 EQRDSHVAVHCGK
+1050 EQRDGHVAVHCGK

-1106 GVTIPWLNIGMV
+1106 GVTIPWLNVGMV

-1146 SVPAEEKAKLD
+1146 CVPAEEKSKLD

-1191 KVYRTVQRSGQFVVC
+1191 RVHRTVQRSGQFVVC
-1206 YPGAFVSKVCCGYSV
+1206 FPGAFVSKVCCGYSV

-1226 FATPHWMNLGYQ
+1226 FATPHWIKLGYQ
-1238 AAKDLKCRRIAKPFS
+1238 AAKDLKCRRIAEPFS
-1253 MEKLLY
+1253 TEKLLY

-1274 TTISTLL
+1274 ATVAALL
-1281 KDLRNIEMRQRQ
+1281 KDLRNTEMRQRS
-1293 ELYKAGLHSS
+1293 ELFAAGLHSA
-1303 ARYGTHD
+1303 ARYGAHD
-1310 GSLGPSEGRKKPRGK
+1310 EGRKKPRGK
-1325 WLALESSERRCQI
+1325 WTALESSERRCQI
-1338 CQHLCYLSM
+1338 CHHLCYLSM

-1360 CALRYVEKH
+1360 CALRFVEKH

-1379 RYDEEQINSLVNQVC
+1379 RYDEEQINNLVNQVC

-1399 KNGSSGVGGGV
+1399 KSGGGV
-1410 VVSRGGGDPCHG
+1410 AAGGGLIVAASAAVAGAGDACCRPV
-1422 LSPPKASPAKRG
+1422 SPAKASPAKRG
-1434 PRKRATVE
+1434 APRKRSAME

-1449 SSHIPKAAAVS
+1449 SSLMPKAAAVS